1 MLLKT
6 GIALIP
12 TQSSAEERMVMSAP
26 YPWQQKYTHALNTG
40 VRIGKLILRAAATT
54 RATLRR
60 APNIAGRLI
69 QRWQRMRQRLGE
81 FDDPMLKDS
90 DISRSLISDTALDHY
105 RASLAWWEGYSE
117 AHFEVTERLDPPPRS
132 TIVTW
137 GFVIVTCK
145 VTGVE
150 RRYRAGPSLSWTDAF
165 DADIKRGVYLA
176 ANPDLPPNVVALRTP
191 GRAS

>member
-1 MLLKT
+1 
-6 GIALIP
+6 
-12 TQSSAEERMVMSAP
+12 MSAP
-26 YPWQQKYTHALNTG
+26 YPWQQKYTHALNTE

-54 RATLRR
+54 RASLCR
-60 APNIAGRLI
+60 AHAAAGRLV
-69 QRWQRMRQRLGE
+69 QRWQRMRRRQRLGE
-81 FDDPMLKDS
+81 LDPPMLKDS
-90 DISRSLISDTALDHY
+90 DISRSLISDTALDCY

-117 AHFEVTERLDPPPRS
+117 THFEVTERVDPPPRS
-132 TIVTW
+132 TIGTW

-176 ANPDLPPNVVALRTP
+176 ASPDLPPNVVALRTP

>member
-1 MLLKT
+1 
-6 GIALIP
+6 
-12 TQSSAEERMVMSAP
+12 MVMNEP
-26 YPWQQKYTHALNTG
+26 YPWNQKYTHALNTG
-40 VRIGKLILRAAATT
+40 VRIGKVILRVAATT

-60 APNIAGRLI
+60 AHNVAGRLV
-69 QRWQRMRQRLGE
+69 QRWQRMRQRQRLGE
-81 FDDPMLKDS
+81 FDHPILKDT
-90 DISRSLISDTALDHY
+90 DISRSLISETALDHY

-117 AHFEVTERLDPPPRS
+117 THFEVTERVDPPPRS
-132 TIVTW
+132 TIGPW

-176 ANPDLPPNVVALRTP
+176 ASPDLPPNVVALRTP